1 MGQGLAGGKR
11 GNPLKMSLTAGKVA
25 RPLIFPIVNA
35 LTRIFFRL
43 EVRGT
48 GNIPRKGP
56 AVLIANHEGY
66 LDPLFLQMG
75 TARTVR
81 YMMSSA
87 FYDFKPT
94 RPIFR
99 LCEAIRVADD
109 GPNRDSLRTALEVL
123 KEGGLIGIFPEGA
136 LTRDGKVGPVLPGAA
151 FLAARGKAPVVP
163 ARIDGSF
170 EALPKGRLIPRQ
182 TQVTVTYG
190 PPVTIESARG
200 KAPVHKILE
209 AMAAVGVRPGEEAGR
224 G

>member
-1 MGQGLAGGKR
+1 
-11 GNPLKMSLTAGKVA
+11 MSLIAGKVA

-35 LTRIFFRL
+35 LTRIFFQL
-43 EVRGT
+43 EVRGS
-48 GNIPRKGP
+48 GHIPRSGP

-66 LDPLFLQMG
+66 LDPIFLQMG
-75 TARTVR
+75 TVRTVR

-94 RPIFR
+94 QPIFR
-99 LCEAIRVADD
+99 LCEAIRVSDD
-109 GPNRDSLRTALEVL
+109 GPNRDSLRTALTVL
-123 KEGGLIGIFPEGA
+123 KEGGLIGIFPEGR

-170 EALPKGRLIPRQ
+170 EVLPRGRRVPRQ
-182 TQVTVTYG
+182 ARITVSFG

-200 KAPVHKILE
+200 EAPARGILE
-209 AMAAVGVRPGEEAGR
+209 AMSAVGVRPGAEAG
-224 G
+224 

>member
-1 MGQGLAGGKR
+1 V
-11 GNPLKMSLTAGKVA
+11 SLTAGSLTLGKVA
-25 RPLIFPIVNA
+25 RPLIIPIVTA

-43 EVRGT
+43 EVRDS

-66 LDPLFLQMG
+66 LDPIFLQMG

-87 FYDFKPT
+87 YYDFKPT
-94 RPIFR
+94 QPLFR
-99 LCEAIRVADD
+99 LCEAIRVSDD
-109 GPNRDSLRTALEVL
+109 GPNRDSLRAALAVL
-123 KEGGLIGIFPEGA
+123 KEGGLIGIFPEGR

-170 EALPKGRLIPRQ
+170 EVLPRGKVFPRQ
-182 TQVTVTYG
+182 AKITVSYG
-190 PPVTIESARG
+190 PPVTIKSARG
-200 KAPVHKILE
+200 EAPARRILE
-209 AMAAVGVRPGEEAGR
+209 AMSAVGVRPGEVAG
-224 G
+224 